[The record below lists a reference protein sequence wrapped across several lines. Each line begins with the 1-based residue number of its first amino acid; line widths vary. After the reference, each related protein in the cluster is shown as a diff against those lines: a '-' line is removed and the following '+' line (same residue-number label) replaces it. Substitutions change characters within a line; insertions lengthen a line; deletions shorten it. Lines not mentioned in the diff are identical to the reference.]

1 MSLSKKIEKECTNH
15 IDEILLSMKKCHRT
29 KNNIQLISEEPCYE
43 QNSIIFSE
51 WYYCNRLTTLL
62 NNKTIPSENYE
73 IPKLEDIWEDFSF
86 ALDKLCNLWI
96 KFQDSPY
103 LLKNYSEDIFRI
115 IYEAYPQLCIE
126 IFPVVLF
133 VFADSYFEFCKICY
147 IDQKHQIMPENFSD
161 KQKEDIL
168 SLFLNKIEGVD
179 YQYYLFSLIDI
190 KNKYY
195 SESSFS
201 QGERIFKQLLSQ
213 CKENTQLFNADIS
226 DDFDY
231 LRNRSKI
238 VEEIKFIINDKYNCT
253 LNKKKKQV
261 QLNLYW
267 DKTLKQFGILYMI
280 FHLKMPP
287 IIFGQI
293 MT

>member
-1 MSLSKKIEKECTNH
+1 
-15 IDEILLSMKKCHRT
+15 
-29 KNNIQLISEEPCYE
+29 
-43 QNSIIFSE
+43 
-51 WYYCNRLTTLL
+51 
-62 NNKTIPSENYE
+62 
-73 IPKLEDIWEDFSF
+73 
-86 ALDKLCNLWI
+86 
-96 KFQDSPY
+96 
-103 LLKNYSEDIFRI
+103 
-115 IYEAYPQLCIE
+115 
-126 IFPVVLF
+126 
-133 VFADSYFEFCKICY
+133 
-147 IDQKHQIMPENFSD
+147 MPENFSD